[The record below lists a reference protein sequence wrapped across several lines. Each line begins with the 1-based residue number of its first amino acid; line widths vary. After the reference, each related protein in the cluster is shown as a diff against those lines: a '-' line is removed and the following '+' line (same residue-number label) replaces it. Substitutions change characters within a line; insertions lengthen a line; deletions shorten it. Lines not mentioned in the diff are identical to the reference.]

1 MDRETFLMGMK
12 NIDLCHPYAKKFRNT
27 YLSYI
32 EKEKISKQ
40 NDSYWNNVTEDNFDE
55 QYEVKWNKKWFY
67 IGNKIEQFYNEMGW
81 DIQKLYSNKTVE
93 YLAADDIYYRNF
105 VIQDIWDNL
114 LKEQDEKELCW
125 AVMNFISVLQNTE
138 EQNELK
144 NNLNLLMGEIFEYPL
159 EAYENN
165 EKALMDYIKGHSGI
179 PCAFGDI
186 EIDIKNNRLGQG
198 GNGVVFSGVLGK
210 YDVAVKFL
218 INYSKKKLERFKAEY
233 INVNIVRERLK
244 HTVSY
249 LNYETLNLGNEAIPF
264 IVMKKYDVSLKKARL
279 AQEEVSWDN
288 LMKLFNDLC
297 LALKSLEENNIIH
310 RDLKPENILMDQEGN
325 YIVTD
330 FGIAHFEDD
339 KYPIKD
345 LTKKGDRLANWEF
358 SAPEQINNGQITP
371 ATDIYALGQILYWY
385 CFGSVNRGTGGRHLQ
400 EIFQNDNV
408 GKMDAI
414 IYKCLSNEPME
425 RFQSIE
431 EIENEYNQVKKR
443 KIDVY
448 DDMYTFNDV
457 VRSVLP
463 EAYRLPYETENS
475 KIIEELIQKLDE
487 AIFNQELWYN
497 TGLGNNEFT
506 KIEHLKNGNYLLCG
520 REIIIEKIYALVT
533 NNYYDDLLILK
544 IENPALYMIDG
555 EEYDHIMIINNEI
568 LEPYYK
574 IESGYYRFKDGHV
587 ESFKNLDI
595 QERTT
600 YRGFADAEKYIVIGV
615 QEHCSIISENDQW
628 IEQLQEHE
636 TLSPEI
642 MRDLQKNISKNKTYN
657 VRLGI

>member
-1 MDRETFLMGMK
+1 MDRETFLTGMK

-81 DIQKLYSNKTVE
+81 DIQKLYANKTVE
-93 YLAADDIYYRNF
+93 YLVADDIYYRNF

>member
-1 MDRETFLMGMK
+1 M
-12 NIDLCHPYAKKFRNT
+12 
-27 YLSYI
+27 
-32 EKEKISKQ
+32 
-40 NDSYWNNVTEDNFDE
+40 
-55 QYEVKWNKKWFY
+55 
-67 IGNKIEQFYNEMGW
+67 
-81 DIQKLYSNKTVE
+81 
-93 YLAADDIYYRNF
+93 
-105 VIQDIWDNL
+105 IQDIWDNL

>member
-12 NIDLCHPYAKKFRNT
+12 NIDLCYPYAKKFRNT

-40 NDSYWNNVTEDNFDE
+40 NDYYWNNVTEDSFDE
-55 QYEVKWNKKWFY
+55 QYEVEWNKKWFY

-81 DIQKLYSNKTVE
+81 DIQKLYANKTVE
-93 YLAADDIYYRNF
+93 YLATDDIYYRNF

-144 NNLNLLMGEIFEYPL
+144 NNLNVLMGEIFEYPL

-165 EKALMDYIKGHSGI
+165 EKALMSYIKGNNGI

-330 FGIAHFEDD
+330 FGIAHFEDE

-400 EIFQNDNV
+400 EIFQNENV

-443 KIDVY
+443 EINVY

-475 KIIEELIQKLDE
+475 QIIEELIQKLDE
-487 AIFNQELWYN
+487 ATFNQKLWYN

-506 KIEHLKNGNYLLCG
+506 KIEHLENGNYLLCE
-520 REIIIEKIYALVT
+520 REIIIEKIYALVS

-587 ESFKNLDI
+587 ESVKNLDI
-595 QERTT
+595 QERNT
-600 YRGFADAEKYIVIGV
+600 YRGFADTEKYIVIGV
-615 QEHCSIISENDQW
+615 QDHCSIISENDQW
-628 IEQLQEHE
+628 IEQIQGKEK
-636 TLSPEI
+636 LSPEI

>member
-1 MDRETFLMGMK
+1 MDRETFLTGMK
-12 NIDLCHPYAKKFRNT
+12 NIDLCYPYAKKFRNT

-32 EKEKISKQ
+32 EKEKLSKQ
-40 NDSYWNNVTEDNFDE
+40 NDYYWNNVTEDSFDE
-55 QYEVKWNKKWFY
+55 QYEVEWNKKWFY

-81 DIQKLYSNKTVE
+81 DIQKLYANKTVE
-93 YLAADDIYYRNF
+93 YLATDDIYYRNF

-144 NNLNLLMGEIFEYPL
+144 NNLNVLMGEIFEYPI
-159 EAYENN
+159 EVYENN
-165 EKALMDYIKGHSGI
+165 EKALMSYIKGNNGI

-198 GNGVVFSGVLGK
+198 GNGVVFSGVLGN

-264 IVMKKYDVSLKKARL
+264 IIMKKYDVSLKKARL
-279 AQEEVSWDN
+279 DQEEISWDN

-330 FGIAHFEDD
+330 FGIAHFEDE

-431 EIENEYNQVKKR
+431 EIEDEYNQVKKR

-475 KIIEELIQKLDE
+475 QIIEELIQKLDE
-487 AIFNQELWYN
+487 ATFNQKLWYN

-506 KIEHLKNGNYLLCG
+506 KIEHLENGNYLLCE
-520 REIIIEKIYALVT
+520 REIIIEKIYALVG

-555 EEYDHIMIINNEI
+555 EEYDHIMVINNEI

-587 ESFKNLDI
+587 ESVKNLDI
-595 QERTT
+595 QERIT
-600 YRGFADAEKYIVIGV
+600 YRGFADTEKYIVIGV
-615 QEHCSIISENDQW
+615 QDHCSIISENDQW
-628 IEQLQEHE
+628 IEQLQGKEK
-636 TLSPEI
+636 LSPEI

>member
-1 MDRETFLMGMK
+1 M
-12 NIDLCHPYAKKFRNT
+12 
-27 YLSYI
+27 
-32 EKEKISKQ
+32 Q
-40 NDSYWNNVTEDNFDE
+40 
-55 QYEVKWNKKWFY
+55 
-67 IGNKIEQFYNEMGW
+67 
-81 DIQKLYSNKTVE
+81 
-93 YLAADDIYYRNF
+93 
-105 VIQDIWDNL
+105 
-114 LKEQDEKELCW
+114 
-125 AVMNFISVLQNTE
+125 
-138 EQNELK
+138 
-144 NNLNLLMGEIFEYPL
+144 
-159 EAYENN
+159 
-165 EKALMDYIKGHSGI
+165 
-179 PCAFGDI
+179 
-186 EIDIKNNRLGQG
+186 
-198 GNGVVFSGVLGK
+198 
-210 YDVAVKFL
+210 
-218 INYSKKKLERFKAEY
+218 
-233 INVNIVRERLK
+233 
-244 HTVSY
+244 
-249 LNYETLNLGNEAIPF
+249 
-264 IVMKKYDVSLKKARL
+264 
-279 AQEEVSWDN
+279 
-288 LMKLFNDLC
+288 
-297 LALKSLEENNIIH
+297 
-310 RDLKPENILMDQEGN
+310 
-325 YIVTD
+325 
-330 FGIAHFEDD
+330 
-339 KYPIKD
+339 
-345 LTKKGDRLANWEF
+345 
-358 SAPEQINNGQITP
+358 
-371 ATDIYALGQILYWY
+371 
-385 CFGSVNRGTGGRHLQ
+385 
-400 EIFQNDNV
+400 
-408 GKMDAI
+408 I

>member
-12 NIDLCHPYAKKFRNT
+12 NIDLCYPYAKKFRNT

-32 EKEKISKQ
+32 EREKISKQ
-40 NDSYWNNVTEDNFDE
+40 NDSYWNNVTEDSFDE
-55 QYEVKWNKKWFY
+55 QYEVEWNKKWFY

-81 DIQKLYSNKTVE
+81 DIQKLYANKTVE
-93 YLAADDIYYRNF
+93 YLATDDIYYRNF

-165 EKALMDYIKGHSGI
+165 EKALMGYIKGNNGI
-179 PCAFGDI
+179 PCAFGNI

-330 FGIAHFEDD
+330 FGIAHFEDE

-400 EIFQNDNV
+400 EIFQNENV

-431 EIENEYNQVKKR
+431 EIENEYNQIKKR
-443 KIDVY
+443 EINVY

-475 KIIEELIQKLDE
+475 QIIEELIQKLDE
-487 AIFNQELWYN
+487 ATFNQELWYN

-506 KIEHLKNGNYLLCG
+506 KIEHLENGNYLLCG

-533 NNYYDDLLILK
+533 NNYYNDLLILK

-568 LEPYYK
+568 IEPYYK

-628 IEQLQEHE
+628 IEQLQGKEK
-636 TLSPEI
+636 LSPEI

>member
-81 DIQKLYSNKTVE
+81 DIQKLYANKTVE

-574 IESGYYRFKDGHV
+574 IESGYCRFKDGHV

>member
-1 MDRETFLMGMK
+1 M
-12 NIDLCHPYAKKFRNT
+12 
-27 YLSYI
+27 
-32 EKEKISKQ
+32 
-40 NDSYWNNVTEDNFDE
+40 
-55 QYEVKWNKKWFY
+55 
-67 IGNKIEQFYNEMGW
+67 
-81 DIQKLYSNKTVE
+81 
-93 YLAADDIYYRNF
+93 
-105 VIQDIWDNL
+105 
-114 LKEQDEKELCW
+114 
-125 AVMNFISVLQNTE
+125 
-138 EQNELK
+138 
-144 NNLNLLMGEIFEYPL
+144 
-159 EAYENN
+159 
-165 EKALMDYIKGHSGI
+165 
-179 PCAFGDI
+179 
-186 EIDIKNNRLGQG
+186 
-198 GNGVVFSGVLGK
+198 
-210 YDVAVKFL
+210 
-218 INYSKKKLERFKAEY
+218 ERFKAEY

-533 NNYYDDLLILK
+533 NNLLR
-544 IENPALYMIDG
+544 
-555 EEYDHIMIINNEI
+555 
-568 LEPYYK
+568 
-574 IESGYYRFKDGHV
+574 RFTN
-587 ESFKNLDI
+587 FKN
-595 QERTT
+595 
-600 YRGFADAEKYIVIGV
+600 
-615 QEHCSIISENDQW
+615 
-628 IEQLQEHE
+628 
-636 TLSPEI
+636 
-642 MRDLQKNISKNKTYN
+642 
-657 VRLGI
+657 

>member
-12 NIDLCHPYAKKFRNT
+12 NIDLCYPYAKKFRNT

-40 NDSYWNNVTEDNFDE
+40 NDYYWNNVTEDSFDE
-55 QYEVKWNKKWFY
+55 QYEVEWNKKWFY

-81 DIQKLYSNKTVE
+81 DIQKLYANKTVE
-93 YLAADDIYYRNF
+93 YLATDDIYYRNF

-144 NNLNLLMGEIFEYPL
+144 NNLNVLMGEIFEYPL

-165 EKALMDYIKGHSGI
+165 EKALMSYIKGNNGI

-330 FGIAHFEDD
+330 FGIAHFEDE

-400 EIFQNDNV
+400 EIFQNENV

-443 KIDVY
+443 EINVY

-475 KIIEELIQKLDE
+475 QIIEELIQRLDE
-487 AIFNQELWYN
+487 ATFNQELWYN

-506 KIEHLKNGNYLLCG
+506 KIEHLENGNYLLCG

-533 NNYYDDLLILK
+533 NNYYNDLLILK

-568 LEPYYK
+568 IEPYYK

-587 ESFKNLDI
+587 ESVKNLDI

-600 YRGFADAEKYIVIGV
+600 YRGFADTEKYIVIGV
-615 QEHCSIISENDQW
+615 QDHCSIISENDQW
-628 IEQLQEHE
+628 IEQIQGKEK
-636 TLSPEI
+636 LSPEI

>member
-1 MDRETFLMGMK
+1 ML
-12 NIDLCHPYAKKFRNT
+12 
-27 YLSYI
+27 
-32 EKEKISKQ
+32 
-40 NDSYWNNVTEDNFDE
+40 
-55 QYEVKWNKKWFY
+55 
-67 IGNKIEQFYNEMGW
+67 
-81 DIQKLYSNKTVE
+81 
-93 YLAADDIYYRNF
+93 
-105 VIQDIWDNL
+105 
-114 LKEQDEKELCW
+114 

-165 EKALMDYIKGHSGI
+165 EKALMDYIKEHSGI

>member
-1 MDRETFLMGMK
+1 MLGSNEF
-12 NIDLCHPYAKKFRNT
+12 YFSVAK
-27 YLSYI
+27 
-32 EKEKISKQ
+32 
-40 NDSYWNNVTEDNFDE
+40 
-55 QYEVKWNKKWFY
+55 
-67 IGNKIEQFYNEMGW
+67 
-81 DIQKLYSNKTVE
+81 
-93 YLAADDIYYRNF
+93 YRG
-105 VIQDIWDNL
+105 
-114 LKEQDEKELCW
+114 
-125 AVMNFISVLQNTE
+125 
-138 EQNELK
+138 QNELK

>member
-1 MDRETFLMGMK
+1 
-12 NIDLCHPYAKKFRNT
+12 
-27 YLSYI
+27 
-32 EKEKISKQ
+32 
-40 NDSYWNNVTEDNFDE
+40 
-55 QYEVKWNKKWFY
+55 
-67 IGNKIEQFYNEMGW
+67 
-81 DIQKLYSNKTVE
+81 
-93 YLAADDIYYRNF
+93 
-105 VIQDIWDNL
+105 
-114 LKEQDEKELCW
+114 
-125 AVMNFISVLQNTE
+125 
-138 EQNELK
+138 
-144 NNLNLLMGEIFEYPL
+144 MGEIFEYPL

-330 FGIAHFEDD
+330 FGIAHFEDE

>member
-1 MDRETFLMGMK
+1 MDRETFLTGMK

-81 DIQKLYSNKTVE
+81 DIQKLYANKTVE

-165 EKALMDYIKGHSGI
+165 EKALMDYIKEHSGI

>member
-1 MDRETFLMGMK
+1 MDRETFLTGMK

-55 QYEVKWNKKWFY
+55 QYEVEWNKKWFY

-81 DIQKLYSNKTVE
+81 DIQKLYANKTVE
-93 YLAADDIYYRNF
+93 YLATDDIYYRNF

-264 IVMKKYDVSLKKARL
+264 IVMKKYNVSLKKARL
-279 AQEEVSWDN
+279 AQKEVSWDD

-297 LALKSLEENNIIH
+297 SALKSLEENNIIH

-330 FGIAHFEDD
+330 FGIAHFEDE

-475 KIIEELIQKLDE
+475 QIIEELIQKLDE
-487 AIFNQELWYN
+487 ATFNQELWYN

-506 KIEHLKNGNYLLCG
+506 KIEHLENGNYLLCE
-520 REIIIEKIYALVT
+520 REIIIEKIYALVG

-615 QEHCSIISENDQW
+615 QEHCSIISENDPW

-636 TLSPEI
+636 TLFPEI

>member
-1 MDRETFLMGMK
+1 MDRETFLTGMK

-81 DIQKLYSNKTVE
+81 DIQKLYANKTVE
-93 YLAADDIYYRNF
+93 YLATDDIYYRNF

-400 EIFQNDNV
+400 ELFQNDNV

>member
-12 NIDLCHPYAKKFRNT
+12 NIALCYPYAKKFRNT

-55 QYEVKWNKKWFY
+55 QYEVEWNKKWFY

-81 DIQKLYSNKTVE
+81 DIQKLYANKTVE
-93 YLAADDIYYRNF
+93 YLATDDIYYRNF

-165 EKALMDYIKGHSGI
+165 EKALMGYIKGNNGI

-279 AQEEVSWDN
+279 AQEEVSWDD

-330 FGIAHFEDD
+330 FGIAHFEDE

-443 KIDVY
+443 EIDVY

-463 EAYRLPYETENS
+463 EAYRLPYETANS
-475 KIIEELIQKLDE
+475 QIIEELIQKLDE
-487 AIFNQELWYN
+487 ATFNQELWYN

-506 KIEHLKNGNYLLCG
+506 KIEHLENGNYLLCG

-533 NNYYDDLLILK
+533 NNYYNDLLILK

-568 LEPYYK
+568 IEPYYK

-628 IEQLQEHE
+628 IEQIQGKEK
-636 TLSPEI
+636 LSPEI

>member
-1 MDRETFLMGMK
+1 MQ
-12 NIDLCHPYAKKFRNT
+12 
-27 YLSYI
+27 YLI
-32 EKEKISKQ
+32 FKHA
-40 NDSYWNNVTEDNFDE
+40 
-55 QYEVKWNKKWFY
+55 
-67 IGNKIEQFYNEMGW
+67 
-81 DIQKLYSNKTVE
+81 
-93 YLAADDIYYRNF
+93 LAADDIYYRNF